1 MKIVLTGGGTG
12 GHFYPIIAV
21 AQEINNIVS
30 TERLA
35 GVEMFFVSTEA
46 YNEGVLFDNNI
57 VFKKVPAGKRRRYFS
72 ILNFI
77 DVFKTV
83 WGILVAINVLFK
95 IYPDVVFAKGGFSS
109 FPTLVAARIL
119 RIPVIIHESD
129 TVPGRVNKWAGKFAM
144 RIATGFPDTL
154 ESYRKYADKVAY
166 TGNPVR
172 KELQHPVPEGA
183 HEFLKLNK
191 NIPVILVLGGS
202 QGAEVINDNLMDAL
216 PGLVERFQVIHQTG
230 ESKLEAVKE
239 MSHATLLNNKKK
251 DRYKMFPYL
260 NTLALRMAAGAS
272 DIVISRAGAGAISE
286 ISSWGVPSIIIP
298 ITDSNGDHQRQNA
311 FSYARTGACSVI
323 EERNLTH
330 HIIVS
335 EVQRLIDNKEDRTKM
350 SKAAKAFSKT
360 DAGSKIAR
368 EIIHIGLSHESA

>member
-30 TERLA
+30 TEKLA

-72 ILNFI
+72 ILNLI
-77 DVFKTV
+77 DIFKTL
-83 WGILVAINVLFK
+83 WGIIVAINVLFK
-95 IYPDVVFAKGGFSS
+95 IYPDVVFSKGGFAS

-119 RIPVIIHESD
+119 RIPVVIHESD
-129 TVPGRVNKWAGKFAM
+129 TVPGRVNKWSGKFAM
-144 RIATGFPDTL
+144 RIATGFPETL
-154 ESYRKYADKVAY
+154 ESYRKYANKVAY

-183 HEFLKLNK
+183 HEFLKLDK

-239 MSHATLLNNKKK
+239 MSRATLLNNKKK

-298 ITDSNGDHQRQNA
+298 ITDSNGDHQRTNA
-311 FSYARTGACSVI
+311 FAYARVGACSVI
-323 EERNLTH
+323 EERNLTNH
-330 HIIVS
+330 VIVS
-335 EVQRLIDNKEDRTKM
+335 EVQRLIDNKEIRSKM
-350 SKAAKAFSKT
+350 SDAAKAFSKA
-360 DAGSKIAR
+360 DAGSKIAK
-368 EIIHIGLSHESA
+368 EIIRIGLSHESA